1 MSGNESQ
8 QVNAIDVLLQNADG
22 DVLLPYTGYN
32 LDNMADVD
40 LSNLSNT
47 GQAILDNLAS
57 INLSNL
63 SSAGQ
68 AILDKKVEV
77 EALLQQNGY
86 AKFTWK
92 DDNGISKKLI
102 IQWGQRTFTS
112 KTINANSTTTESC
125 SFPTAFSS
133 FGNIVLPAYV
143 YYWFNVVPSDRTT
156 NNFKVIFYNATS
168 TAHSLDGYHYIAIGY

>member
-1 MSGNESQ
+1 MSGNETQ

-22 DVLLPYTGYN
+22 DVLLPYTGYD
-32 LDNMADVD
+32 LEKMADTD

-92 DDNGISKKLI
+92 DDNGISRQLCFD
-102 IQWGQRTFTS
+102 WGTYQNSSTKIEGSDYKNITVTCPS
-112 KTINANSTTTESC
+112 TINTFLEVIC
-125 SFPTAFSS
+125 S
-133 FGNIVLPAYV
+133 
-143 YYWFNVVPSDRTT
+143 R
-156 NNFKVIFYNATS
+156 NAGLHMSRYGGTS
-168 TAHSLDGYHYIAIGY
+168 TQTTVRIRNLISSQQTGYGVNIIRVGF